1 MVEIRDLSKKYEENT
16 VLDGFSHKFGNCG
29 ITCLI
34 GDSGSGKSTLFNLIA
49 GFDRDY
55 CGKIFVENK
64 NIAELSQI
72 ELSDYRKQCIGFIFQ
87 EYNLL
92 EGYTAL
98 ENILI
103 ASELNIDNEKKNKE
117 VAMEILNRL
126 SIAEKTNEKIEDLSG
141 GQKQRVAIARA
152 LVGKPTLILAD
163 EPTGALD
170 RNMSNEIMEI
180 LAEISLE
187 IPVFIITHDEKITKF
202 ADEVITIEDG
212 KCKVIRELKNIVKT
226 NNVRNQSLRAVST
239 PIFKRALRNFKVNF
253 KRFYGISLAIS
264 IIICAVLI
272 SFSAQNIVQDKVHS
286 FEQKNT
292 AFAWGQLPY
301 SEEAFSLMRQLD
313 EINQYYFQYE
323 IPNSYIVFFNKQIL
337 IPQKSFDG
345 IARESMNIGVM
356 PRNAEIA
363 ITPSLA
369 KQFKEDIRTLTG
381 KEIIFFCGR
390 FSKKL
395 KISGIFNGNFDD
407 YYLDA
412 NTEKELYKALQI
424 KKSPIS
430 IAYEVNGFNQV
441 IDAEK
446 IFIESGITPITAS
459 KQVSSLKTT
468 FEKLKILFIGVSV
481 LIGASSMFICS
492 ILLIKLASMRI
503 HEIGLLIA
511 LGYRA
516 NQIKMMLFYENLI
529 MAILSVISTVFIL
542 TLFVFV
548 SNKLYLKIIITSI
561 QFIFSFLGTGVLV
574 WIITFFYNM
583 KLLKTDPAMALR
595 K

>member
-126 SIAEKTNEKIEDLSG
+126 SIAEKANEKIEDLSG

>member
-126 SIAEKTNEKIEDLSG
+126 SIAEKANEKIEDLSG

-516 NQIKMMLFYENLI
+516 NQIKMMFFYENLI

-583 KLLKTDPAMALR
+583 KLLKTDPAIALR